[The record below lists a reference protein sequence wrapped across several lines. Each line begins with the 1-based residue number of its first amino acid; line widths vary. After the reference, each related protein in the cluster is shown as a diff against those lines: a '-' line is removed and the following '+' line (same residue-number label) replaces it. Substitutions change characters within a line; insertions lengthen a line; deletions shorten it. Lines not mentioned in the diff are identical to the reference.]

1 MLQVRENRTIHIV
14 EEATIESTE
23 LQEPIAKLVIYRDE
37 DALKYRILYSC
48 TALHTKKAW
57 LKQGKRTMTQDLCRR
72 KLLLALAMQC
82 KDITSSKMHR
92 IPSFLLNTTLSDTN
106 NFLHFLP
113 SASMC
118 VCVCVCQSVGV
129 VGSVS
134 VSLFAGVSAKDIL
147 SNFTC

>member
-23 LQEPIAKLVIYRDE
+23 LLQELISKLVIYKDE

-48 TALHTKKAW
+48 TALHTKKPW

-92 IPSFLLNTTLSDTN
+92 ISSFLRNTTLSDAN

-113 SASMC
+113 SVH